1 MISTRQMKAGRQLL
15 GWNQN
20 DLAAKSGLSHQTI
33 QRMEQKGVSISTV
46 GNVEK
51 VIKAFETAGVELIAK
66 GDASEAGGGEGV
78 RLKK

>member
-1 MISTRQMKAGRQLL
+1 
-15 GWNQN
+15 
-20 DLAAKSGLSHQTI
+20 
-33 QRMEQKGVSISTV
+33 MEQKGVSISTV

-78 RLKK
+78 RLKE